1 MNYEIKKV
9 DDITIFKLNEK
20 RLDTNISGL
29 VKGEFTLLLKVEG
42 AGKLII
48 DLSDVETCDSSGLS
62 AILVANRIL
71 NTTGG
76 SMRIA
81 APSEK
86 VYSLIRITQLDRV
99 LEVCETV
106 DEAFEELKNEKA

>member
-1 MNYEIKKV
+1 MNFETKRV
-9 DDITIFKLNEK
+9 DDITVFKLNEK

-42 AGKLII
+42 VNKLIV
-48 DLSDVETCDSSGLS
+48 DLSEVESCDSSGLS

-71 NTTGG
+71 QTTGG
-76 SMRIA
+76 AMRLA

-86 VYSLIRITQLDRV
+86 VYSLIKITQLDRV
-99 LEVCETV
+99 LPVCESI
-106 DEAFEELKNEKA
+106 DDAFEELKKE

>member
-1 MNYEIKKV
+1 MNYEIKKING
-9 DDITIFKLNEK
+9 ITVFKLNEK

-29 VKGEFTLLLKVEG
+29 LKGEFTLLLKVEG
-42 AGKLII
+42 AKKFIL
-48 DLSDVETCDSSGLS
+48 DLSDVESCDSSGLS

-71 NTTGG
+71 NLNGG

-86 VYSLIRITQLDRV
+86 VYSLIKITQLDRV
-99 LEVCETV
+99 LPVCETV
-106 DEAFEELKNEKA
+106 DEAFGELKKE